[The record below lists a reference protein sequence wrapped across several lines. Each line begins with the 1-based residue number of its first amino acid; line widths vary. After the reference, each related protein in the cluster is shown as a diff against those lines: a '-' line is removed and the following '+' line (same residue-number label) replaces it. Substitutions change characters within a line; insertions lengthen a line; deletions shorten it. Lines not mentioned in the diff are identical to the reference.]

1 MRPTSRRAAALAAG
15 CLLLVPAAA
24 QAAQAP
30 GEPQIAR
37 AQQIV
42 TLLEV
47 KSVRAR
53 PGAGEVLTS
62 VSATRPI
69 TGARTTLPVLGAA
82 QDARGE
88 RWLHVR
94 LPGRSLKRS
103 VPPRRGWISAANTR
117 STTTVWH
124 VLIDVDV
131 RQVRVYRRGRQLRSY
146 RAIVGARS
154 TPTPRGAYFVEES
167 LRLPETA
174 AGAPFALATS
184 ARSSVLQEFAGGP
197 GQIALHGVHKLRG
210 RLGSGV
216 SHGCVRLTRGAIT
229 WLAAQIRPGVPVT
242 IV

>member
-1 MRPTSRRAAALAAG
+1 MRPTSMRTPALVAG
-15 CLLLVPAAA
+15 CLLLMPAAA

-30 GEPQIAR
+30 GDPQIAR
-37 AQQIV
+37 QQRIV
-42 TLLEV
+42 TLLGG
-47 KSVRAR
+47 KRVRAR

-62 VSATRPI
+62 VSGARPI
-69 TGARTTLPVLGAA
+69 TGARTTLPVLAEAHAGG
-82 QDARGE
+82 D
-88 RWLHVR
+88 RWLLVR
-94 LPGRSLKRS
+94 LPGRSLKRGVS
-103 VPPRRGWISAANTR
+103 PRSGWISAGNTR
-117 STTTVWH
+117 SRRTAWH
-124 VLIDVDV
+124 VLIDLDA
-131 RQVRVYRRGRQLRSY
+131 RQVRVYRRGVRLRSY

-167 LRLPETA
+167 LRLPATA

-197 GQIALHGVHKLRG
+197 GQIALHGVEHLGG
-210 RLGSGV
+210 RLGTGV

>member
-1 MRPTSRRAAALAAG
+1 MRTAALAAC

-30 GEPQIAR
+30 GAPQIAR
-37 AQQIV
+37 QQQIV
-42 TLLEV
+42 TLLED
-47 KSVRAR
+47 KSVRVR

-62 VSATRPI
+62 VSGARPI
-69 TGARTTLPVLGAA
+69 TGARTTLPVFAEA
-82 QDARGE
+82 QDAGGE
-88 RWLHVR
+88 RWLLVR

-103 VPPRRGWISAANTR
+103 VSPRGGWISAANTR
-117 STTTVWH
+117 STRTVWH
-124 VLIDVDV
+124 VLIDRDA
-131 RQVRVYRRGRQLRSY
+131 RQVRVYRRGLRLRSY

-167 LRLPETA
+167 LRLPATA

-197 GQIALHGVHKLRG
+197 GQIALHGVDNLGG
-210 RLGSGV
+210 RLGTAV
-216 SHGCVRLTRGAIT
+216 SHGCVRLSRAAIT
-229 WLAAQIRPGVPVT
+229 WLASHMRPGVPVT